1 MTRDKLDNLLEQWAA
16 THATSEEHTQKL
28 ADRIVDELTTN
39 GSPVLDPVV
48 DGRVPLPRR
57 RKLAYAAVGIA
68 VALLIAATVSLL
80 SRGPSVPNEVVPH
93 NGGALLALASI
104 EPSELEDRAQLFAE
118 MEMLFADDLRWIADT
133 DSEVHLEIR
142 PVSSRPTTGATPLLV
157 RVVVVQRKSGET
169 GWRKLLETD
178 VLARSQE
185 LVEAVA
191 GPSANNRLLL
201 WAYLLPDGKVA
212 LDSSIRLTTPIRASV
227 DVSNVLTPGKPAN
240 VFSLKTEDA
249 EYHILQMVTPLPKQE
264 DASCVTT

>member
-1 MTRDKLDNLLEQWAA
+1 MTQDKLDKLLRQWAA
-16 THATSEEHTQKL
+16 AHATSEEHAQKL
-28 ADRIVDELTTN
+28 ADRIVDELT
-39 GSPVLDPVV
+39 GDDSVAVV
-48 DGRVPLPRR
+48 PATDERVPVPRR
-57 RKLAYAAVGIA
+57 QKLAYAAVGIA
-68 VALLIAATVSLL
+68 ATLLIAATVSLL

-93 NGGALLALASI
+93 NDGALLALASV
-104 EPSELEDRAQLFAE
+104 EPSELDDSARLFDE

-185 LVEAVA
+185 LVETAA
-191 GPSANNRLLL
+191 GPSADNQLLL

-212 LDSSIRLTTPIRASV
+212 VDSSIRLTTPIRASV
-227 DVSNVLTPGKPAN
+227 DVSNILSPGKPAN

-264 DASCVTT
+264 DASCTET